1 VTDRTLPP
9 IGGTSID
16 VFLARQPIFDAAQGL
31 HGYELLHRR
40 GASSAADSNTSPDQM
55 SSEVLV
61 NAFLSIGVTKLVGE
75 SRAYINCTRNLL
87 LEGVYQVLNPGQAGL
102 ALLESVEPDAA
113 VVAACEDAVSAG
125 FTLAL
130 DDFVYRPCME
140 PLLRLASIVKI
151 DVLNQPSDQLGDV
164 VSALKPFRVE
174 LLAEKVES
182 IAVRDMCQRLGFALF
197 QGYFFSR
204 PELISHRELAASPLS
219 ILRLLKLL
227 RDETSLDAELEKAF
241 RGNTALTLK
250 LLRVVNSAWIGGRG
264 LDSIRQA
271 LLLLGRKELTRWLAL
286 LLVTS
291 TEAKDGVDEELMHIV
306 LRRARMCELLAIA
319 MGDRR
324 ASDGFFIVGLF
335 SLLDAVLK
343 APMKDLL
350 AEVDLSA
357 DLNVALLER
366 EGDYGRV
373 LSLVEAFD
381 RGAWDD
387 VVHEATRL
395 GIEPGTASEAYADAL
410 DWARSRMRACRD

>member
-1 VTDRTLPP
+1 
-9 IGGTSID
+9 
-16 VFLARQPIFDAAQGL
+16 
-31 HGYELLHRR
+31 
-40 GASSAADSNTSPDQM
+40 
-55 SSEVLV
+55 
-61 NAFLSIGVTKLVGE
+61 
-75 SRAYINCTRNLL
+75 
-87 LEGVYQVLNPGQAGL
+87 
-102 ALLESVEPDAA
+102 
-113 VVAACEDAVSAG
+113 
-125 FTLAL
+125 
-130 DDFVYRPCME
+130 ME